1 MNETFNRE
9 QIIELM
15 RCADNHEYFL
25 RKYMD
30 VSYIF
35 DQPDGTC
42 AEDVA
47 LKYML
52 WKAMF
57 KDDQSLVAMFPT
69 NLIAKTK
76 MNDLMMDLDLLPDW
90 IKPGIKIRNMSTL
103 AFANGSKIYMR
114 NSEPNTVRG
123 MSFTTVAISNHIKNM
138 EEIRNVIVPTM
149 AFRNQEII
157 RFS

>member
-25 RKYMD
+25 RKYSG

-52 WKAMF
+52 WKALF
-57 KDDQSLVAMFPT
+57 KDDQSLVAIFPT
-69 NLIAKTK
+69 SLTAKTK
-76 MNDLMMDLDLLPDW
+76 MQDLMVDLDMLPDW
-90 IKPGIKIRNMSTL
+90 IKPGVKIRNVSTL
-103 AFANGSKIYMR
+103 AFTNGSKIHMR
-114 NSEPNTVRG
+114 NSQPNTIRG